1 MTSVLRFSETWLDE
15 FSLTCQSLYEL
26 PHYKSIHQI
35 RSYGKGGGVSIYIKD
50 SINIKPRPDLSI
62 NNTDVESISVELLWK
77 KNPNISINVLHRS
90 PKGLTE
96 PFEKFPNWIF
106 HKTKK
111 SNKNFHIAEDFDL
124 NVLDHD
130 NCKKVQNFLNLL
142 YQNNMIP
149 IINKPTRVTKKAATA
164 IDHIITSCFVDTN
177 FKPAIFK
184 SDIRDHFPICNFYH
198 Q

>member
-1 MTSVLRFSETWLDE
+1 MESV
-15 FSLTCQSLYEL
+15 
-26 PHYKSIHQI
+26 
-35 RSYGKGGGVSIYIKD
+35 
-50 SINIKPRPDLSI
+50 
-62 NNTDVESISVELLWK
+62 SVELSWK

-96 PFEKFPNWIF
+96 PFEKFLNCIF

-130 NCKKVQNFLNLL
+130 NCKKVEDFLNLL

-149 IINKPTRVTKKAATA
+149 IINKLKK
-164 IDHIITSCFVDTN
+164 
-177 FKPAIFK
+177 
-184 SDIRDHFPICNFYH
+184 

>member
-1 MTSVLRFSETWLDE
+1 MESV
-15 FSLTCQSLYEL
+15 
-26 PHYKSIHQI
+26 
-35 RSYGKGGGVSIYIKD
+35 
-50 SINIKPRPDLSI
+50 
-62 NNTDVESISVELLWK
+62 SVELSWK

-96 PFEKFPNWIF
+96 PFEKFLNCIF

-130 NCKKVQNFLNLL
+130 NCKKVENFLNLL

-149 IINKPTRVTKKAATA
+149 IINKTKKAVTKKTATT

-184 SDIRDHFPICNFYH
+184 SDISDHIIFPFVFFITNDR
-198 Q
+198 